1 MGMRPQKLGA
11 RRCTRSR
18 HPVRQCTIAALGAL
32 IVAGCGSAAAPTAGG
47 SAGQHAGTTAAS
59 KINLH
64 ITVTDGTTGPVKRWT
79 LRCDPPGGT
88 HPNPAAACRILLS
101 VKNPFGPSSSVKM
114 MCPMI
119 LASARRAVITGT
131 YNGHRVNEQI
141 VDGGCDQL
149 RWGKLKG
156 IFG

>member
-1 MGMRPQKLGA
+1 MLGA
-11 RRCTRSR
+11 RGRTRSMQR
-18 HPVRQCTIAALGAL
+18 VARWTIAAIGVLV
-32 IVAGCGSAAAPTAGG
+32 VAGCGSAAAPTVGG
-47 SAGQHAGTTAAS
+47 TSGHHASTTAAS
-59 KINLH
+59 KINLR
-64 ITVTDGTTGPVKRWT
+64 ITVTDGTTGPVKHWT

-88 HPNPAAACRILLS
+88 HPNPAAACRTLMS
-101 VKNPFGPSSSVKM
+101 MKNPFGPWSSVKI

-131 YNGHRVNEQI
+131 YDGHKVNQQI
-141 VDGGCDQL
+141 VDGGCDIL

>member
-1 MGMRPQKLGA
+1 MLGA
-11 RRCTRSR
+11 RERARSR
-18 HPVRQCTIAALGAL
+18 QRVTRCTIAAFGAL
-32 IVAGCGSAAAPTAGG
+32 IVAGCGSAAAPGAGG
-47 SAGQHAGTTAAS
+47 STGHHAGTTAAS
-59 KINLH
+59 KTNLH
-64 ITVTDGTTGPVKRWT
+64 ITVTDGTIGPAKHWT

-131 YNGHRVNEQI
+131 YNGHRVHEEI
-141 VDGGCDQL
+141 VDGGCDLL